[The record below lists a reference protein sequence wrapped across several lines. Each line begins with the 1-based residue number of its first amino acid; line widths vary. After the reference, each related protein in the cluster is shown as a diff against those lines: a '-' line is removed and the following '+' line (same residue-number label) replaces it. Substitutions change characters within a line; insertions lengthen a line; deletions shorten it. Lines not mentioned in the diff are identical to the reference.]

1 MGKKREPFDG
11 SKYSP
16 WSVLEAANAYYALS
30 KVFTANIQKY
40 GIEHPNMHES
50 VASATNRILAL
61 ELYMKAFLVG
71 ACMPVPMEHN
81 LVTLF
86 NALPERLR
94 EYCNRLYDEGDKAN
108 PRQMRIRVESAF
120 QLTEV
125 PGELEITHTRIEF
138 DPSLTALLERNKL
151 GFVDSRYLFQSARR
165 DQVGLYDY
173 EYPRLAL
180 ICSILCEVLER
191 DLQNRPPTYQ
201 RLFSF

>member
-16 WSVLEAANAYYALS
+16 WSVLDAANAYYELS
-30 KVFTANIQKY
+30 AVFTSKMQRQGIQNPDMY
-40 GIEHPNMHES
+40 ES

-61 ELYMKAFLVG
+61 ELYMKAFMVG

-94 EYCNRLYDEGDKAN
+94 EHCIRLYDEGDRAN
-108 PRQMRIRVESAF
+108 PGQMRIRIESAF

-125 PGELEITHTRIEF
+125 HGELEPSHVRVEF
-138 DPSLTALLERNKL
+138 DPELDTLLERNKH
-151 GFVDSRYLFQSARR
+151 GFVDSRYLFQSARY

-191 DLQNRPPTYQ
+191 DLQNRPLTYK
-201 RLFSF
+201 RSFTF